1 VRAFGSTGYL
11 LGNARLE
18 VRLVYTVFL
27 LLVSLG
33 MGTMAVVQIG
43 QYGLAPSAIA
53 IAVRGGERAGAMVF
67 EKTFREL
74 IELTH
79 FHAFSMA
86 VVYLILAHLMIAT
99 RAPGW
104 VKRWTIALGFAGLTG
119 DIAGLWL
126 VRYVSAHFAWL
137 ELAAW
142 LGEWLAFPAF
152 VICPIWDMWIL
163 GPVSRED
170 E

>member
-104 VKRWTIALGFAGLTG
+104 VKRWTIVLGFAGLTG
-119 DIAGLWL
+119 DIVGLWL
-126 VRYVSAHFAWL
+126 VRYVSPRFAWF

-142 LGEWLAFPAF
+142 AAEWPSFLAF
-152 VICPIWDMWIL
+152 VIFPVWDMWIL

>member
-1 VRAFGSTGYL
+1 VRAFSNSGYL

-18 VRLVYTVFL
+18 VRLVYTGFL
-27 LLVSLG
+27 VLVSFGLA
-33 MGTMAVVQIG
+33 TMAVSQVG
-43 QYGLAPSAIA
+43 YYGLSPSAIA
-53 IAVRGGERAGAMVF
+53 VAVRGGERAGVMVF

-79 FHAFSMA
+79 FHAFSMG
-86 VVYLILAHLMIAT
+86 VVYLILAHLMVAT

-104 VKRWTIALGFAGLTG
+104 VKQGAIVLGFAGLTG
-119 DIAGLWL
+119 DIVGLWL
-126 VRYVSAHFAWL
+126 VRYVSARFAWL

-142 LGEWLAFPAF
+142 AAEWFAF
-152 VICPIWDMWIL
+152 VSFVIFPVWDMWIL
-163 GPVSRED
+163 GPASRED

>member
-1 VRAFGSTGYL
+1 MKAFSSSGYL

-18 VRLVYTVFL
+18 VRLVYTGFL
-27 LLVSLG
+27 VLVSLG
-33 MGTMAVVQIG
+33 LATMAVAQVAH
-43 QYGLAPSAIA
+43 YGLTPSAIA
-53 IAVRGGERAGAMVF
+53 IAVRGGERGGVMVF

-86 VVYLILAHLMIAT
+86 VVYLILAHLIIAT

-104 VKRWTIALGFAGLTG
+104 VKRGSIVLGFAGLTG

-126 VRYVSAHFAWL
+126 VRYASPRFAWL

-142 LGEWLAFPAF
+142 LAEWLAFVSF
-152 VICPIWDMWIL
+152 VVFPVWDMWVL
-163 GPVSRED
+163 GPALRED

>member
-1 VRAFGSTGYL
+1 MRAFSSSGYL

-18 VRLVYTVFL
+18 VRLVYTGFL
-27 LLVSLG
+27 VLVSIGLV
-33 MGTMAVVQIG
+33 TMAVAQVG
-43 QYGLAPSAIA
+43 HYGLSPSGIA
-53 IAVRGGERAGAMVF
+53 IAVRGGEAGGVMAF

-79 FHAFSMA
+79 FHAFSMG
-86 VVYLILAHLMIAT
+86 VVYLILAHLVVAT

-104 VKRWTIALGFAGLTG
+104 VKQWSIVLGFAGLTG
-119 DIAGLWL
+119 DILGIWL
-126 VRYVSAHFAWL
+126 VRYVSARFAWL
-137 ELAAW
+137 MLAAW
-142 LGEWLAFPAF
+142 GAEWAAFAAF
-152 VICPIWDMWIL
+152 VLFPVWDMWIL